1 MVQKHI
7 VISMIAPVTVA
18 GILIM
23 AILAAISSTNQTFAY
38 SSYHKAYYKGH
49 HGYYKSSK
57 YTKREGNIRASKSV
71 TTANAAQGASNTGNE
86 QGVSNT
92 GNEHGV
98 TSTANTQQECK
109 PTITLNVS
117 PATTGASSYQLKG
130 RLTCG
135 GSGLGGKTITLTRT
149 HVSYFGRMATPVT
162 GPDGTFSATV
172 PGVGGLPAR
181 PLTEASAWY
190 IPSSGGMASKA
201 ITLTGGTPQGAT
213 NANAAQGA
221 TNANAAQ
228 GGNNA
233 NAAQGGNNA
242 NAAQGGNNGN
252 AVQGASN
259 TGQGAPS
266 SQAGHCKSAITQLS
280 ATYYQPYK
288 NWRISGELTC
298 GGSGLSGKTIILT
311 NSKLSYVGKLGT
323 VVTGVTGLGGGGFFV
338 TSSIKPTATTAK
350 PGSTLS
356 AWYLGGP
363 DEGGIASKIITLP
376 LLTAFTK
383 PTPLTGEE
391 KEASNGNV
399 AQGGNNG
406 NTP

>member
-38 SSYHKAYYKGH
+38 SSYKSYKYGH
-49 HGYYKSSK
+49 HGSYKSYK
-57 YTKREGNIRASKSV
+57 YTKRQGNIRASKSV
-71 TTANAAQGASNTGNE
+71 TTANAAQGGSNGNAA
-86 QGVSNT
+86 QGGSN
-92 GNEHGV
+92 GNAAQGG
-98 TSTANTQQECK
+98 SNTANTQQECK

-149 HVSYFGRMATPVT
+149 HVSYFGRMASPVT

-190 IPSSGGMASKA
+190 IPSSGGMASKT
-201 ITLTGGTPQGAT
+201 ITLAGGTPQGASNGNGGQEKGASNG
-213 NANAAQGA
+213 NAAQGGSNTGNAAQGA
-221 TNANAAQ
+221 P
-228 GGNNA
+228 
-233 NAAQGGNNA
+233 
-242 NAAQGGNNGN
+242 
-252 AVQGASN
+252 SN
-259 TGQGAPS
+259 KAGQ
-266 SQAGHCKSAITQLS
+266 CKSSITQLS
-280 ATYYQPYK
+280 ATYYPPYR

-298 GGSGLSGKTIILT
+298 GGTGLSGKTIILT
-311 NSKLSYVGKLGT
+311 NSKVSYVGKLGT

-338 TSSIKPTATTAK
+338 TSSIKPSATTAK

-356 AWYLGGP
+356 AWYLGGA
-363 DEGGIASKIITLP
+363 DEGGIASKTITLP
-376 LLTAFTK
+376 LLTAEQTFAK
-383 PTPLTGEE
+383 PTTTNGEE
-391 KEASNGNV
+391 KGASI
-399 AQGGNNG
+399 NG